1 MVARAPQS
9 GAAGRLTKGSFRKYP
24 FTMTELKRR
33 VELSDPRALRALAHP
48 VRMRLVGLL
57 RTEGPLTAT
66 QAAEHVGESPSNC
79 SFHFRQL
86 AKWGLAE
93 PANGGK
99 GRERPWQ
106 ATALFTSW
114 QLAPLSGEGGDARLA
129 LDRVLVQTYL
139 DLIGRWFDRRPSEPP
154 QWLALSGVG
163 DWILD
168 VTVEELQALEQA
180 VDALV
185 EPYVHGLRATPPE
198 DARQVTFIHA
208 LLPRDETSTR

>member
-1 MVARAPQS
+1 M
-9 GAAGRLTKGSFRKYP
+9 
-24 FTMTELKRR
+24 
-33 VELSDPRALRALAHP
+33 ELSDPRALRALAHP

-86 AKWGLAE
+86 AKWGLVERAE
-93 PANGGK
+93 GGK

-114 QLAPLSGEGGDARLA
+114 QMSPVSGEGADARVA
-129 LDRVLVQTYL
+129 LDRVLVQTYV
-139 DLIGRWFDRRPSEPP
+139 DLIGRWFDRRPSEPQ
-154 QWLALSGVG
+154 QWLAVSGVG

-168 VTVEELQALEQA
+168 VTAEELQTLEDA
-180 VDALV
+180 IDALV
-185 EPYVHGLRATPPE
+185 EPYVHGVRAAAPKG
-198 DARQVTFIHA
+198 ARQVSFVHA
-208 LLPRDETSTR
+208 LVPKDETGTR

>member
-1 MVARAPQS
+1 MS
-9 GAAGRLTKGSFRKYP
+9 
-24 FTMTELKRR
+24 ELKRR

-86 AKWGLAE
+86 AKWGLVE
-93 PANGGK
+93 PAEGGK

-106 ATALFTSW
+106 ATAVFTSW
-114 QLAPLSGEGGDARLA
+114 KLAPVSGEVGDARLA
-129 LDRVLVQTYL
+129 LDRVLVQAYV

-168 VTVEELQALEQA
+168 VTAEELQALEQA

-185 EPYVHGLRATPPE
+185 EPYVHGVRATPPE
-198 DARQVTFIHA
+198 GARQVTFIHA
-208 LLPRDETSTR
+208 LLPMDETSTR